1 MRLDIRYVTRFD
13 YGSSVVESQNEL
25 RACPA
30 NDAHQQVVHYRVT
43 TTPASRV
50 SSYVDYWGT
59 RVDTFGIGRRTS
71 CWRWSRRRPSRPC
84 PRPAPDGHDVP
95 LAAWRM
101 PAGGTRTSSTCSAH
115 RTSLGRAGRE
125 HARGRSRGADDVR
138 GLVEAVERRSARL
151 EYRRGRTVVGVH
163 VEEVL
168 AAGAGVCQDF
178 AHLTIAMLRVLGVPA
193 RYVSGYFFTV
203 DDRTGM
209 RERRRGRGRDARLG
223 RGASPGSAGG
233 RRSDQPAAV
242 GERHVTIGRGRDY
255 DDVAPLRGVF
265 NGAPE
270 HELEVNVSMR
280 RLALEPIG
288 TPGAPGLFPA
298 VDAVSGS
305 RPDRRS
311 ARGPPDSSA
320 SRWRTPAVPGREPD
334 GANVPHP
341 GSEPA
346 GWRFAA
352 PRG

>member
-1 MRLDIRYVTRFD
+1 MRLDIRYATRFR
-13 YGSSVVESQNEL
+13 YGGPVVESQNEL

-50 SSYVDYWGT
+50 HAYFDYWGT
-59 RVDTFGIGRRTS
+59 RVDTFGIGTAHESLEVVAAATVETLPRAAPTEVVLLS
-71 CWRWSRRRPSRPC
+71 ALGDAGWRDTHLEFLQRSP
-84 PRPAPDGHDVP
+84 HV
-95 LAAWRM
+95 AWGESV
-101 PAGGTRTSSTCSAH
+101 A
-115 RTSLGRAGRE
+115 E
-125 HARGRSRGADDVR
+125 HAREAARGVDDVR
-138 GLVEAVERRSARL
+138 SVVEAVDAAVGAL

-178 AHLTIAMLRVLGVPA
+178 AHLSIAMLRVLGVPA

-209 RERRRGRGRDARLG
+209 TSEQDEVEVETHAWVEV
-223 RGASPGSAGG
+223 AIPGYGWWAIDPTN
-233 RRSDQPAAV
+233 RQHV

-265 NGAPE
+265 SGAPE
-270 HELEVNVSMR
+270 HELEVNVNMR

-298 VDAVSGS
+298 VDAASGLPV
-305 RPDRRS
+305 RPTDAAGR
-311 ARGPPDSSA
+311 ARA
-320 SRWRTPAVPGREPD
+320 ARLKRE
-334 GANVPHP
+334 GQ
-341 GSEPA
+341 
-346 GWRFAA
+346 
-352 PRG
+352 

>member
-30 NDAHQQVVHYRVT
+30 SDDHQQVVHYRVT

-50 SSYVDYWGT
+50 SSYIDYWGT
-59 RVDTFGIGRRTS
+59 RVDTFGIASTHELLEVVAAATVETS
-71 CWRWSRRRPSRPC
+71 
-84 PRPAPDGHDVP
+84 PRPEPGHDVP
-95 LAAWRM
+95 LGALEDDGWRDTHLEYLQRSPHVAWAEPVAKR
-101 PAGGTRTSSTCSAH
+101 
-115 RTSLGRAGRE
+115 
-125 HARGRSRGADDVR
+125 ARGLGAGVSDVR
-138 GLVEAVERRSARL
+138 GLIRSVEQAVGGL

-203 DDRTGM
+203 DDSTGAVSGTD
-209 RERRRGRGRDARLG
+209 EVEVETHAWVE
-223 RGASPGSAGG
+223 AAVPGFGWWAVDPTNQQS
-233 RRSDQPAAV
+233 V

-270 HELEVNVSMR
+270 HELQVKVSMR
-280 RLALEPIG
+280 RLALEPLG
-288 TPGAPGLFPA
+288 TPGAPGLFPR
-298 VDAVSGS
+298 VDAVSGLPA
-305 RPDRRS
+305 RPVRADRS
-311 ARGPPDSSA
+311 APRPGGGSSRA
-320 SRWRTPAVPGREPD
+320 G
-334 GANVPHP
+334 
-341 GSEPA
+341 GS
-346 GWRFAA
+346 GQ
-352 PRG
+352 

>member
-1 MRLDIRYVTRFD
+1 MRLDIRYLTRFD

-30 NDAHQQVVHYRVT
+30 SDEHQQVAHYRVT
-43 TTPASRV
+43 TVPASRV

-59 RVDTFGIGRRTS
+59 RVDTFGIAASHEQLEVVAAATVETA
-71 CWRWSRRRPSRPC
+71 
-84 PRPAPDGHDVP
+84 PRPIPDDGIP
-95 LAAWRM
+95 LDALEDAGWRDAHLEYLQRSPHVAWAQPVATR
-101 PAGGTRTSSTCSAH
+101 AREIADGTT
-115 RTSLGRAGRE
+115 
-125 HARGRSRGADDVR
+125 DVR
-138 GLVEAVERRSARL
+138 GLIAAVEAAVGSL

-203 DDRTGM
+203 DDSSGEGSVADEVEVETHAWV
-209 RERRRGRGRDARLG
+209 EA
-223 RGASPGSAGG
+223 AVPGFGWWAIDPTN
-233 RRSDQPAAV
+233 RQPV

-270 HELEVNVSMR
+270 HILEVNVTMR
-280 RLALEPIG
+280 RLALRPLG

-298 VDAVSGS
+298 VDAVSGLPA
-305 RPDRRS
+305 RPTGGS
-311 ARGPPDSSA
+311 GGGA
-320 SRWRTPAVPGREPD
+320 SQ
-334 GANVPHP
+334 
-341 GSEPA
+341 
-346 GWRFAA
+346 
-352 PRG
+352 

>member
-30 NDAHQQVVHYRVT
+30 SDLHQQVVHYRVT
-43 TTPASRV
+43 TAPASRV

-59 RVDTFGIGRRTS
+59 RVDTFGIAALHEQLEVVAAATVETS
-71 CWRWSRRRPSRPC
+71 ARS
-84 PRPAPDGHDVP
+84 APDGDVP
-95 LAAWRM
+95 LAALEDPGWRDM
-101 PAGGTRTSSTCSAH
+101 HLEYLQRSPHVAWGEPVAARARALAAGASDIR
-115 RTSLGRAGRE
+115 SLIG
-125 HARGRSRGADDVR
+125 
-138 GLVEAVERRSARL
+138 AVEETVGDL

-178 AHLTIAMLRVLGVPA
+178 AHLTIAMLRVLGIPS

-203 DDRTGM
+203 DDRSGEVAVTD
-209 RERRRGRGRDARLG
+209 EVEVETHAWVE
-223 RGASPGSAGG
+223 AAVPGFGWWAIDPTN
-233 RRSDQPAAV
+233 RQPV

-270 HELEVNVSMR
+270 HVLAVNVTMR
-280 RLALEPIG
+280 RLALEPLG

-298 VDAVSGS
+298 VDAVSGLPV
-305 RPDRRS
+305 RPPLRH
-311 ARGPPDSSA
+311 A
-320 SRWRTPAVPGREPD
+320 
-334 GANVPHP
+334 GA
-341 GSEPA
+341 GQ
-346 GWRFAA
+346 
-352 PRG
+352 